1 MNYDQVGKK
10 RKEEKYWRLERRES
24 AKIVMRQTE
33 GERVREN
40 YGNFNIKNEVG
51 TMAGGPVGLK
61 DDCVEAKDDASII
74 PQVRTWK

>member
-1 MNYDQVGKK
+1 
-10 RKEEKYWRLERRES
+10 
-24 AKIVMRQTE
+24 MRQTE